1 MIIKNKSD
9 YDYYAEKLHQHP
21 EFSPLDDKFVGQL
34 IDEMKIKKY
43 HRGQILFDQGDTR
56 DKFYFLIDGVAKS
69 FHWDKDGEEQLYLY
83 IRPNKGFPYIG
94 LFEDDQYAYTVETMT
109 DVKIAEFS
117 MPIYEEILREN
128 PELMVNAV
136 KEMSQII
143 NTSETQLQ
151 RMVTTSAKCR
161 VANAILFIGQQIGDL
176 QEDDSILVPYPITI
190 VELSK
195 VSGTTR
201 ETTSQ
206 MVQKLIAE
214 NKIQYNRKYFKIL
227 ETDEDEY

>member
-1 MIIKNKSD
+1 
-9 YDYYAEKLHQHP
+9 
-21 EFSPLDDKFVGQL
+21 
-34 IDEMKIKKY
+34 
-43 HRGQILFDQGDTR
+43 
-56 DKFYFLIDGVAKS
+56 LIDGVAKS

-94 LFEDDQYAYTVETMT
+94 LFVDDQYAYTVETMT

>member
-1 MIIKNKSD
+1 MILKNKSD
-9 YDYYAEKLHQHP
+9 YEYYAKKLRRHP
-21 EFSPLDDKFVGQL
+21 EFSPLSDKYINQL
-34 IDEMKIKKY
+34 IDEMTVKTY

-56 DKFYFLIDGVAKS
+56 DRFYYLIDGVCKS
-69 FHWDKDGEEQLYLY
+69 FHWDKDGGEQLYLY
-83 IRPNKGFPYIG
+83 IRPEKAFPYIG
-94 LFEDDQYAYTVETMT
+94 LFEDDRYAYTVQTMSE
-109 DVKIAEFS
+109 VKLAEFP

-161 VANAILFIGQQIGDL
+161 VWNAILFIGQQIGDY
-176 QEDDSILVPYPITI
+176 QEDETILVPYPITL

-206 MVQKLIAE
+206 MVQQLVAE
-214 NKIQYNRKYFKIL
+214 NKVQYNRKYFKIL
-227 ETDEDEY
+227 EIDDDSY

>member
-9 YDYYAEKLHQHP
+9 YDDYAKQMRRHP
-21 EFSPLDDKFVGQL
+21 EFSPLDDKYVHQL
-34 IDEMKIKKY
+34 LDEMKVKQY

-56 DKFYFLIDGVAKS
+56 DKFYFLIEGVAKS
-69 FHWDKDGEEQLYLY
+69 FHWDKNGDEQLYLY

-94 LFEDDQYAYTVETMT
+94 LFEDDRYAYTVQTMT

-117 MPIYEEILREN
+117 MPIYEQVLREN

-151 RMVTTSAKCR
+151 RMVTTSARCR

-176 QEDDSILVPYPITI
+176 QEDDTILIPYPITI

-206 MVQKLIAE
+206 MVQKLVSE

-227 ETDEDEY
+227 ELDEDSY

>member
-9 YDYYAEKLHQHP
+9 YDYYAEKLRQHP

>member
-9 YDYYAEKLHQHP
+9 YDYYAEKLRQHP

-83 IRPNKGFPYIG
+83 IRSNKGFPYIG

>member
-9 YDYYAEKLHQHP
+9 YDEYAKQLRRYP
-21 EFSPLDDKFVGQL
+21 EFNPLDDHYLGQL
-34 IDEMKIKKY
+34 LDEMRVKKY
-43 HRGQILFDQGDTR
+43 RRGQILFDQGDTR
-56 DKFYFLIDGVAKS
+56 DKFYFLLEGVAKS
-69 FHWDKDGEEQLYLY
+69 FHWDKNGEEQLYLY
-83 IRPNKGFPYIG
+83 IRSNKGFPYIG
-94 LFEDDQYAYTVETMT
+94 LFEDDKYAYTVETMT

-117 MPIYEEILREN
+117 MPVYEQILRDN
-128 PELMVNAV
+128 PDLMVNAI

-161 VANAILFIGQQIGDL
+161 VANAILFIGQQIGER
-176 QEDDSILVPYPITI
+176 QPDDTVLIPYPITI
-190 VELSK
+190 IELSK

-206 MVQKLIAE
+206 MVQKLVAE
-214 NKIQYNRKYFKIL
+214 QKIQYNRKYFKIL
-227 ETDEDEY
+227 ETDEESY

>member
-1 MIIKNKSD
+1 MILKNKSD
-9 YDYYAEKLHQHP
+9 YEYYAKKLRSHP
-21 EFSPLDDKFVGQL
+21 EFSPLSDKYVNQL
-34 IDEMKIKKY
+34 IDEMTVKTY
-43 HRGQILFDQGDTR
+43 QRGQILFDQGDPR
-56 DKFYFLIDGVAKS
+56 DRFYYLIDGVCKS
-69 FHWDKDGEEQLYLY
+69 FHWDKDGGEQLYLY
-83 IRPNKGFPYIG
+83 IRPEKAFPYIG
-94 LFEDDQYAYTVETMT
+94 LFEDNHYAYTVQTMSE
-109 DVKIAEFS
+109 VKLAEFP

-128 PELMVNAV
+128 SELMVNAV

-161 VANAILFIGQQIGDL
+161 VWNAILFIGQQIGDY
-176 QEDDSILVPYPITI
+176 QEDETILVPYPITL

-206 MVQKLIAE
+206 MVQQLVSE
-214 NKIQYNRKYFKIL
+214 NKVQYNRKYFKIL
-227 ETDEDEY
+227 EFDDDSY